1 MIGEEGILAYRT
13 NANDV
18 TEISGRPLVEPNPPN
33 LSIVV
38 IQGEICQRAEVSG
51 KMWRLALQ
59 YITDT
64 AKEIQGITGRTLNGA
79 VKGEFKRD
87 CATKWREVARS
98 QSSKCLK
105 QQPGSIHMPV
115 FDVNRRLMATL
126 RRRKSDDRELD
137 GEGLQ
142 VTLADIEC

>member
-1 MIGEEGILAYRT
+1 MIGEEGILAYRA

-18 TEISGRPLVEPNPPN
+18 TEISSRPLVEPHPTN
-33 LSIVV
+33 LPIVV

-51 KMWRLALQ
+51 KVRRFALQ

-64 AKEIQGITGRTLNGA
+64 AKEIQCVTGRTLNGA
-79 VKGEFKRD
+79 VKARFKRD
-87 CATKWREVARS
+87 CATKWREVARN
-98 QSSKCLK
+98 QWSKCLK

-137 GEGLQ
+137 GEGLH
-142 VTLADIEC
+142 VTWADIEC